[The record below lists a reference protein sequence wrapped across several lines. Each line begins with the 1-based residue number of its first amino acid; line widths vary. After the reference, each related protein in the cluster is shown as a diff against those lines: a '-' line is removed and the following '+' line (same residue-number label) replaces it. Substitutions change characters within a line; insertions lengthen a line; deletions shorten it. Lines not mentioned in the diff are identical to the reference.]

1 MTTVPEP
8 TPSPQPTPEPTP
20 TPSPTP
26 TPTPETPPTP
36 TPAPEPVAPLTAESI
51 KFADGFQVDEKVRDE
66 FLTTL
71 NDPKLS
77 RAELAQKLVDLQT
90 NFAKTQEEASTKLW
104 EDQQQKWQDEVKADP
119 EVGGDKMELALAGIA
134 KVVQEYGTPELKQIL
149 DVTGAGNNV
158 HVVKFMNKIAK
169 ALNEGGGHV
178 TGNPPPEEKTTAQK
192 LYPSMK

>member
-1 MTTVPEP
+1 M
-8 TPSPQPTPEPTP
+8 PTPEPTP

-26 TPTPETPPTP
+26 TPETPPAP
-36 TPAPEPVAPLTAESI
+36 TPAPTPEPVAPLTAESI
-51 KFADGFQVDEKVRDE
+51 KFTEGFQVDEKVRDE
-66 FLTTL
+66 FLTAL